1 MRGLIAG
8 IVLALSMS
16 GALAQQLLGEKLYAD
31 RAAGIEPGTYV
42 AGDTLKFTLDPYGDA
57 YLFRIT
63 DQPEVYVLRTDRA
76 ALGARVLKYD
86 SGATALQVANW
97 GALTLYTDQQPAG
110 LPAVRD
116 SDSVAPT
123 PPSVSLA
130 DLQVA
135 ADDEAQHLSYIRKI
149 AVSFVIDWNALAN
162 DANARALVFDALQN
176 ASRGFERFA
185 GNDAGRNAVAQK
197 ITTVKLVLGKPS
209 GILLW
214 GKTLVIA
221 IDPAKGYEGRASSR
235 AVSLALGKLLSVRQ
249 AAKG

>member
-8 IVLALSMS
+8 ILIALSAS

-42 AGDTLKFTLDPYGDA
+42 AGDSLKFTLDPYGED
-57 YLFRIT
+57 YLFRIA

-97 GALTLYTDQQPAG
+97 GALTLYTDQAPAG

-116 SDSVAPT
+116 SDSMAPT
-123 PPSVSLA
+123 PQPVSLA
-130 DLQVA
+130 DMQIA
-135 ADDEAQHLSYIRKI
+135 AEDESQHLSYTRKI
-149 AVSFVIDWNALAN
+149 AVSFVTDWNVLN
-162 DANARALVFDALQN
+162 DANTRALMFDALQN
-176 ASRGFERFA
+176 AARGLERFA
-185 GNDAGRNAVAQK
+185 GHDTARAALAQK
-197 ITTVKLVLGKPS
+197 LTTVKLVLGKPS
-209 GILLW
+209 AILLW

-221 IDPAKGYEGRASSR
+221 VDPGRGYSGRASSR
-235 AVSLALGKLLSVRQ
+235 EICVALSKLLSVRQ
-249 AAKG
+249 AANG

>member
-8 IVLALSMS
+8 ILIALSAS

-42 AGDTLKFTLDPYGDA
+42 AGDNLKFTLDPYGDD
-57 YLFRIT
+57 YLFRIA

-97 GALTLYTDQQPAG
+97 GALTLYTDQAPAG

-116 SDSVAPT
+116 SDSTAPA
-123 PPSVSLA
+123 PQPVSLA
-130 DLQVA
+130 DMQIA
-135 ADDEAQHLSYIRKI
+135 AEDESQHLSYTRKI
-149 AVSFVIDWNALAN
+149 AVSFVTDWNALG
-162 DANARALVFDALQN
+162 DASVRALMFDALQN
-176 ASRGFERFA
+176 AARGLERFA
-185 GNDAGRNAVAQK
+185 AQDAARNALAQK
-197 ITTVKLVLGKPS
+197 LTTVKLVVGKPS
-209 GILLW
+209 AILLW

-221 IDPAKGYEGRASSR
+221 VDPSRGYSGRASSR
-235 AVSLALGKLLSVRQ
+235 AVSVALSKLLSVRQ
-249 AAKG
+249 AANG